1 MRGTKWLSEGL
12 ANYSALS
19 LMEHRLGVG
28 ALRKF
33 LAYELDRY
41 LFGRS
46 SEKGRELPL
55 VLVEDQPYIHYNKG
69 SLALYALR
77 DLIGETAMNA
87 ALAGFV
93 STYGFK
99 SAPYPTSR
107 DLVRVLTAATPD
119 SLRYAIGDLFETVTL
134 WDLRTERVTSVR
146 RPDGRYDVTI
156 RGGAHKFRVD
166 SLGVQHE
173 VPVGDLVDLGVF
185 GGDGVGGRPLWL
197 GKVWVR
203 RNDPVVTVTVTAKP
217 ASAGFDPYVKLIDK
231 DRRDNL
237 APTLPPVAAAYL
249 RHEIV
254 GDSFPPAASIGRS
267 VRGWRARTAGR
278 S

>member
-1 MRGTKWLSEGL
+1 M
-12 ANYSALS
+12 
-19 LMEHRLGVG
+19 
-28 ALRKF
+28 
-33 LAYELDRY
+33 
-41 LFGRS
+41 
-46 SEKGRELPL
+46 
-55 VLVEDQPYIHYNKG
+55 EDQPYIHYNKG

-203 RNDPVVTVTVTAKP
+203 RNDPVVTVTVNTKP
-217 ASAGFDPYVKLIDK
+217 ASAGFDPHVKLIDK

-237 APTLPPVAAAYL
+237 AVPDD
-249 RHEIV
+249 R
-254 GDSFPPAASIGRS
+254 
-267 VRGWRARTAGR
+267 
-278 S
+278 